1 MRQNIKWIAVGLVL
15 LHALIVVPHGYAHT
29 VLQINM
35 NAWQNLYILLVINLL
50 PLVSA
55 VMIWRRS
62 RLGYLLLLISM
73 FGALVFGCYYHF
85 VSVGPDNV
93 STVGTHPWSGA
104 FQLTAVLLAIVELAG
119 TIAGFVGYQRNG

>member
-1 MRQNIKWIAVGLVL
+1 MAIGLVL
-15 LHALIVVPHGYAHT
+15 LHALIVVPHGYSHT

-35 NAWQNLYILLVINLL
+35 NTWQNLYILLVINLL

-85 VSVGPDNV
+85 VAAGPDNV
-93 STVGTHPWSGA
+93 GSVGTHPWSST
-104 FQLTAVLLAIVELAG
+104 FQLTAVLLAVVELAG
-119 TIAGFVGYQRNG
+119 AITGFLGYQRYE

>member
-1 MRQNIKWIAVGLVL
+1 MKQNFKWLAIGLVL
-15 LHALIVVPHGYAHT
+15 LHVLIVVSHGYAHS

-35 NAWQNLYILLVINLL
+35 NSWQNLYILLVINLL

-55 VMIWRRS
+55 VMIWRRN
-62 RLGYLLLLISM
+62 RLGFLLLLISM

-85 VSVGPDNV
+85 VSAGPDNV
-93 STVGTHPWSGA
+93 SSVGTHPWSGT

-119 TIAGFVGYQRNG
+119 VILGFLGYQRYE